1 MMDYVT
7 TEQGIRIVGGLAFL
21 FILYSVWM
29 GRMTAKGLPDG
40 YRNPVLAL
48 ELVKSG
54 ADIEQIV
61 KAESGKAA
69 KFIKRSTYKD
79 FGFIFV
85 YALSFIALSLLLS
98 QMNLGRMRCVGW
110 FAAGCAA
117 LAAILDLAENRGM
130 LRAIAGEASDS
141 LADSIRYPSLA
152 KWSLLF
158 VFGLLVGVLLLER
171 RDFFVIPAVFFF
183 VAALLGLCGVLLN
196 LFRPRYY
203 WAFPAAI
210 TSLGIG
216 VLILAV
222 TFAFWPAKLLTKVTH

>member
-1 MMDYVT
+1 
-7 TEQGIRIVGGLAFL
+7 
-21 FILYSVWM
+21 
-29 GRMTAKGLPDG
+29 MTAQGLPDG

-98 QMNLGRMRCVGW
+98 QMNVGRMRCLGW
-110 FAAGCAA
+110 FAAAVAA
-117 LAAILDLAENRGM
+117 LAAILDLAEDRGM

-141 LADSIRYPSLA
+141 LADSIRHPSLA

-158 VFGLLVGVLLLER
+158 IFGLLVGLLLIAL
-171 RDFFVIPAVFFF
+171 RDVFVIPAVFFF

-196 LFRPRYY
+196 LFRPRFY
-203 WAFPAAI
+203 WTFPAALA
-210 TSLGIG
+210 SIG
-216 VLILAV
+216 VGVIILAV
-222 TFAFWPAKLLTKVTH
+222 AFTFWPDKLLTKFPR